1 MSRNNGIVLNGVL
14 RNKLLN
20 IPLLSCFLINL
31 EFLLPHIVHFNN
43 SIVLSFRVFETLEV
57 MFSVF
62 SYTLNNIIGYVYT

>member
-62 SYTLNNIIGYVYT
+62 CYTLNNIIG

>member
-43 SIVLSFRVFETLEV
+43 SIVLLFRVFETLEV
-57 MFSVF
+57 MFSAF
-62 SYTLNNIIGYVYT
+62 SYTLNNIIG

>member
-62 SYTLNNIIGYVYT
+62 SYTLNKIIG